1 MLDHLQHLGHVVKV
15 VSYDRGYRNL
25 KDDFDVFET
34 EGLHIASADNR
45 VSKVKTF
52 TDNIQRLPRGH
63 KKLNALRKDIFK
75 AFLPDYTELI

>member
-1 MLDHLQHLGHVVKV
+1 LGCI
-15 VSYDRGYRNL
+15 
-25 KDDFDVFET
+25 
-34 EGLHIASADNR
+34 HIASADNR

-63 KKLNALRKDIFK
+63 QKLNALCKDIFK